1 VPELI
6 RIPIPRAGQCLT
18 DGFFGLWC
26 KILVGPNSVAAD
38 VSIEPD
44 SDHAANAAHQISGIV
59 APAPPSLSNLN
70 CPFLIFSAS
79 SIPLI
84 TIVAD
89 SKLLSPSI
97 GRNRC
102 LILR

>member
-1 VPELI
+1 MVTKRGWVPAVAA
-6 RIPIPRAGQCLT
+6 RA
-18 DGFFGLWC
+18 
-26 KILVGPNSVAAD
+26 LVQFRVKLNSVTAD
-38 VSIEPD
+38 VSIDPD
-44 SDHAANAAHQISGIV
+44 PDHAANAARQISGIV
-59 APAPPSLSNLN
+59 APGPPSLPNLN

-84 TIVAD
+84 TMVAD
-89 SKLLSPSI
+89 SELLSPSI